1 MGPDDVVVETADFR
15 ATPRDELLI
24 DEPEPIIS
32 LEEQGLALADVL
44 GAAGSSAHE
53 LAASKIYRD
62 IATTL
67 DADLAEL
74 NARPSI
80 GDLPTNLRLPNRPF
94 DPRWLTSDKT
104 HFELVGVVNRLDRI
118 FVDPKKCGEA
128 RLVYRLALR
137 PPDRPETRLPMTINV
152 AFPQLRE
159 NGSCASVAERWKD
172 FASSGTLHTRDVAAF
187 IRSLP
192 HFDRIEVNLQNVHGP
207 ALRKNEDDHA
217 EYLLRSFVIEN
228 GHARPGPLLDT
239 PKPDLD
245 PALLAKWVTD
255 NLSAID
261 QGTAVLPDAFSATR
275 AVSVTPRGLARP
287 RNRTYSAILE
297 PMRDDLASLP
307 YDQATLAKSYAALV
321 RRLDELACPGCHQS
335 RAVAGFHLLG
345 NERHAAITFN
355 ALEVGSSPH
364 LDGELAWRARL
375 LDHVARG
382 DSFDEPRPFAERT
395 SESGGYGAHCGLG
408 DPGFASWTC
417 DAGLVCRDFE
427 HAEIGICAPEGSDG
441 PGDACQRV
449 TLTPTGSVDGE
460 RVIAERSEK
469 CLSATLDPTTSCS
482 PNAFGFPG
490 GMCSDGC
497 TEIGAVHGTTICADL
512 PLSGFETDCFPSK
525 RSIETCQAEHSVRR
539 EVRACDRDHAC
550 RDDFGCMRVAGA
562 PPGTGACVPPYFVLQ
577 ARVDGP
583 ARDR

>member
-1 MGPDDVVVETADFR
+1 MGPDDVVVERTDFA

-53 LAASKIYRD
+53 LAASPIYRD

-67 DADLAEL
+67 AADLAEL
-74 NARPSI
+74 NARPTI
-80 GDLPTNLRLPNRPF
+80 GDVPTSLRLPNRPF
-94 DPRWLTSDKT
+94 DARWLTSDKAR
-104 HFELVGVVNRLDRI
+104 FELVGAVNRIDRI

-152 AFPQLRE
+152 AFPQLQE
-159 NGSCASVAERWKD
+159 NGSCVGVAKRWQS
-172 FASSGTLHTRDVAAF
+172 FANGTLRTRDVIAF
-187 IRSLP
+187 FRALP

-217 EYLLRSFVIEN
+217 EYLLRSFAVSN
-228 GHARPGPLLDT
+228 GHATPGPLLDT
-239 PKPDLD
+239 PKADLD
-245 PALLAKWVTD
+245 PTLLAKWVTE
-255 NLSAID
+255 NFAGID
-261 QGTAVLPDAFSATR
+261 RGTAVLPDAMSATR
-275 AVSVTPRGLARP
+275 VVSVTPRGLARP

-297 PMRDDLASLP
+297 PMKSGLATLP
-307 YDQATLAKSYAALV
+307 YDQAELAKSYAALV

-345 NERHAAITFN
+345 NERHAGVTFN

-375 LDHVARG
+375 LDRIARG
-382 DSFDEPRPFAERT
+382 EEFHEARPFAERT
-395 SESGGYGAHCGLG
+395 SDTGGYGAHCGTG
-408 DPGFASWTC
+408 DPAFASWTC
-417 DAGLVCRDFE
+417 DAGLVCRDFQ
-427 HAEIGICAPEGSDG
+427 HAEIGICAPDGADG
-441 PGDACQRV
+441 PGDACQSV
-449 TLTPTGSVDGE
+449 TITPTDSVDGE
-460 RVIAERSEK
+460 RITAERSEK
-469 CLSATLDPTTSCS
+469 CISDTNDPTTSCS

-490 GMCSDGC
+490 GLCSDAC
-497 TEIGAVHGTTICADL
+497 TTSGVVRGDIICADL
-512 PLSGFETDCFPSK
+512 PLSGFETDCFPSAK
-525 RSIETCQAEHSVRR
+525 PIEVCQAEHSVRR
-539 EVRACDRDHAC
+539 EVRACDRDHPC
-550 RDDFGCMRVAGA
+550 RDDFGCTRVAGA
-562 PPGTGACVPPYFVLQ
+562 PSGVGACVPPYFVLQ